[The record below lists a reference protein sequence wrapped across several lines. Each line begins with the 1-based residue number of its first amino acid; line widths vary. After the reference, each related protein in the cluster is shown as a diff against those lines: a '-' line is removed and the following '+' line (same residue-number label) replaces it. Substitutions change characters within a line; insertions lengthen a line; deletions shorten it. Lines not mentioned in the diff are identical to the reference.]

1 MYEIIIS
8 SGIYMI
14 LELGRRFEIN
24 CVVFGSKRNGY
35 RCLIS
40 NFRAYSVIRR
50 CSFLWELEGYDALKC
65 SLLYI
70 CNGND
75 GWGAYTEEK
84 EFSCDRI
91 VIHTEM
97 TKISRLHVI
106 ICSLYRTVEEHR
118 VKYRLLWTL
127 PLCYTD
133 SLLYT

>member
-1 MYEIIIS
+1 MFSVIQLYVFHDKKIIFGNLRIKLYEIIIS

-75 GWGAYTEEK
+75 G
-84 EFSCDRI
+84 
-91 VIHTEM
+91 
-97 TKISRLHVI
+97 
-106 ICSLYRTVEEHR
+106 
-118 VKYRLLWTL
+118 
-127 PLCYTD
+127 
-133 SLLYT
+133 